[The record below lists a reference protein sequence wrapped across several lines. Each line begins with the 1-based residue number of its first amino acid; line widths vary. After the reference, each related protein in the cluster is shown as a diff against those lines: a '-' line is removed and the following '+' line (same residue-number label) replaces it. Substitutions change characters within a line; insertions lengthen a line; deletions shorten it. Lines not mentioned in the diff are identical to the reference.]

1 MPVYQYEPDDRD
13 CLMCDGRVEVIQ
25 AVAEA
30 PLQYCPH
37 CGLEVRR
44 IISPVTFR
52 LGDAGPPMD
61 RAGRRGFTTYRRAE
75 KGLWERVDGVGP
87 DAIAGT
93 KEDMAAVEAEKCV
106 PKRIDLDAN

>member
-1 MPVYQYEPDDRD
+1 
-13 CLMCDGRVEVIQ
+13 
-25 AVAEA
+25 
-30 PLQYCPH
+30 
-37 CGLEVRR
+37 
-44 IISPVTFR
+44 
-52 LGDAGPPMD
+52 MD